1 MQRRGSLTRACIVS
15 ALCSA
20 FWVAAAITSHA
31 QTFTTLSSFDG
42 TNGSVPSS
50 LILGTD
56 GNLYGTTGG
65 GGANIPCSTGN
76 DPDSGCGTIFEITQA
91 GALTTLHSFN
101 GTDGS
106 GPGNLVQGTDGK
118 FYGTTGTGGVNGFGT
133 IFSIVPGG
141 TLVTLY
147 NFCSQPSCADG
158 QGPTGL
164 VQGTDGNFYGT
175 TNGSGSEC
183 TTSCGTLFEITP
195 VGALTTLY
203 TFSGPGTTYAPS
215 NVPAYEPSGV
225 VQGTDGNFYGP
236 AFGGTA
242 MCSLGGSDEEPD
254 PYCGTIF
261 KVTPEGAL
269 TTLYG
274 FCTQPSCTDGFFSS
288 GLVQGSDG
296 NFYGTTEYG
305 GSNLCGE
312 FISLTYASCGT
323 VFQITPEGTL
333 TTLHIFDGT
342 DGALPSGVIQGSDG
356 NFYGTT
362 WYGGSNSVGTLFKIT
377 PAGTLAT
384 LYSFSGIDIEG
395 DTYSADP
402 GELVQAPNAFYG
414 LTGSGANDDDGTVF
428 SFSLGVGGTTPSTTS
443 LSLSPAS
450 IAVGSAGP
458 VVMTA
463 TVAPASGS
471 GTPTGV
477 VAFYNGTSELG
488 PADLI
493 GGVAAYN
500 FNPSS
505 LALDTYQL
513 TATYSGDST
522 FAASTSAAQT
532 LTVTSSPP
540 AATPAFSPPSGS
552 YNSAQTVTITDTT
565 TAAVIYFTND
575 GTTPTTSSEVYSAPI
590 TVNSTETI
598 NAIAAASGYSS
609 SAVATAT
616 YTISLAPDY
625 QLSVTPSALTIVA
638 GQSGTSTFTVTPM
651 NGFNSQV
658 SFSCSGLPSEATCS
672 FAPTSVTPSDGNPVS
687 STLTVTTTGA
697 SAALRGPGP
706 SSLYLSY
713 ALLIPCLGMIVGLS
727 TRQKRAS
734 RVRVF
739 VMLALL
745 VLAALLTSCG
755 SSSKAGISGTP
766 AGKSTVTLTA
776 STSGTGAISHTAAL
790 TITITQ

>member
-1 MQRRGSLTRACIVS
+1 MQRCGSLKRACIVL
-15 ALCSA
+15 ALC
-20 FWVAAAITSHA
+20 VAATIGASA
-31 QTFTTLSSFDG
+31 QTFTTLVSFDG
-42 TNGSVPSS
+42 TNGHVPSS
-50 LILGTD
+50 LIQGTD

-65 GGANIPCSTGN
+65 GGATIPCPNGN
-76 DPDSGCGTIFEITQA
+76 DSYYGCGTIFEITPA
-91 GALTTLHSFN
+91 GVLTTLHSFN

-356 NFYGTT
+356 NFYGTM
-362 WYGGSNSVGTLFKIT
+362 WYGGANGVGTLFKIT

-402 GELVQAPNAFYG
+402 GKLVQAPNAFYG

-458 VVMTA
+458 VVLTA

-488 PADLI
+488 PADLS
-493 GGVAAYN
+493 GGVAAYDY
-500 FNPSS
+500 NPSG
-505 LALDTYQL
+505 LALDPYQI
-513 TATYSGDST
+513 TAMYLGDST
-522 FAASTSAAQT
+522 FAQSTSSAQT

-540 AATPAFSPPSGS
+540 AATPLFSPASGS
-552 YNSAQTVTITDTT
+552 YNSAQTVTITGTT
-565 TAAVIYFTND
+565 RGATIYFTND
-575 GTTPTTSSEVYSAPI
+575 GTTPTTSSEVYNGAI
-590 TVNSTETI
+590 TVDSTETI
-598 NAIAAASGYSS
+598 NAIAGASGYST
-609 SAVATAT
+609 SAMATAT
-616 YTISLAPDY
+616 YTVNLAPDY
-625 QLSVTPSALTIVA
+625 QLSATPTALTIVA
-638 GQSGTSTFTVTPM
+638 GQSGTATFALTPM

-658 SFSCSGLPSEATCS
+658 SFTCSGLPSEATCS
-672 FAPTSVTPSDGNPVS
+672 FAPTSVTPTDGKPVS
-687 STLTVTTTGA
+687 SILTVTTTGA

-706 SSLYLSY
+706 SSRYLGY
-713 ALLIPCLGMIVGLS
+713 ALLIPCLGMIVGVA
-727 TRQKRAS
+727 TRQKRAL
-734 RVRVF
+734 RGLRVF
-739 VMLALL
+739 SMLTL
-745 VLAALLTSCG
+745 VALAAALTSCG
-755 SSSKAGISGTP
+755 SSSKAGNSGTP
-766 AGKSTVTLTA
+766 SGMSTATVTA
-776 STSGTGAISHTAAL
+776 STSAAISHSATL